1 MDNENIASVMLS
13 DTNRFVIGEN
23 YRFCLVLIERLINDQ
38 RDLTIGCSNQTKLKQ
53 IENNTSSDNI
63 STMKPSNETSNSSMD
78 SDSTSMEDGEEISD
92 ISSLEKISQIV
103 ATLNTNEQNDFR
115 RIDGPHMP
123 TMKTPLGA
131 PTTTVAAISVPPS
144 IKNSTEHM
152 YASRI
157 TYGFDGSIYPGI
169 FIGILI
175 TIVFTLVFIAA
186 KLSNSRRLNNATVCY
201 AAADQHSNDIENS
214 NRYLKLQATTTL

>member
-13 DTNRFVIGEN
+13 DTSRFIIGEN

-63 STMKPSNETSNSSMD
+63 STMKPSNETTDSSVDTDAASMD
-78 SDSTSMEDGEEISD
+78 DGEEISD
-92 ISSLEKISQIV
+92 ISSFEKISQIV
-103 ATLNTNEQNDFR
+103 STLNTNGQNDFR
-115 RIDGPHMP
+115 RIDGPRDIS
-123 TMKTPLGA
+123 TMKTPLSD
-131 PTTTVAAISVPPS
+131 PTTIASINMPPS

-157 TYGFDGSIYPGI
+157 TYGFDGSIYSGI

-175 TIVFTLVFIAA
+175 TIVFTLIFIAA